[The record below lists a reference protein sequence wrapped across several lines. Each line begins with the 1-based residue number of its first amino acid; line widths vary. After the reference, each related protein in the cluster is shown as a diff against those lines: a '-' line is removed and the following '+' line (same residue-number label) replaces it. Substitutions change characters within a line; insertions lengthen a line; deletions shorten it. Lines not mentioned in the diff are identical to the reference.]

1 MADRAKL
8 LGMVF
13 LLWTVCAS
21 GIVFETESRWTLS
34 LNSAWQFRLADLS
47 DSELLN
53 TFSSIDFDDRGWKSI
68 PVPSNWELQ
77 DFEEPRYTRP
87 DPETCGLYR
96 RWITLPSSWDGRQV
110 FIHFEGVAFGYTLYI
125 NGREAG
131 GFEHAFLPCQ
141 FDITPH
147 IRKGKNLIALKV
159 YRNHPQ
165 SEFDCNDDWALSG
178 IYRDA
183 VLFSPPMFFMDNL
196 ILQTRIHTGRQY
208 GQIEGQLDIRFFRRE
223 GGPKEP
229 LPTLSLSIELAD
241 PEGRSAASLTQSIAF
256 RDAEFFPRTS
266 FRIPVENALFWN
278 AEHPALYEL
287 VLTLSV
293 NGEPSHT
300 IRRKAGLREV
310 TVEDRVLKING
321 RPVKLRGV
329 CRHEIHPEVGRALR
343 EEHWRQ
349 DIEMMKAA
357 NINAVRCSH
366 YPPHPRFLELCDEY
380 GLYVLDEVPIGF
392 GESYQAN
399 PNYLGA
405 MLSRADQTVR
415 RDRNHPSVII
425 WDIGN
430 ENPLTANLEKTAE
443 YVKRLDPSRPAYY
456 PGGDFRGS
464 ASTADTGHAAMVDFY
479 SRHYP
484 STEQIRRHTENT
496 TISVPYLYTELNH
509 ALDTA
514 FGDFGAKW
522 EMVQQ
527 TDHIAGVM
535 IWLWADQ
542 GIRRSI
548 NGRPVHDSYA
558 DVENLGTSDLSGDLY
573 IDADTILDSHG
584 QYGTDGIVY
593 ADRRP
598 QTDYFQARRVYSPVM
613 IREQEVSVQPGVQMI
628 ELTVENRYDFTDLS
642 QLQVHC
648 KLYRNRILLNQ
659 GMLSIFCPPHGTQ
672 IFQLPVNLPDP
683 AAESDF
689 RLELEFRDWNGK
701 PAAEHTVRLIP
712 PFGKPDWMALHEQ
725 TSATTKSLREDSD
738 GWHFPDAAGTTLQID
753 PSGLLALKTKDGRIW
768 LQGPFL
774 RTGRKPTM
782 AERRKYKSAELEVWE
797 PPFFRQ
803 ASVLASSKSQDGD
816 RPVLHMQMRYPSP
829 DETKTVQADLHY
841 TLSPQGWIDVEYTL
855 RPETKEGVMLELGLS
870 FDLLLPV
877 DQVRW
882 LGKGPYPAYPQKS
895 ELCRRGIYTLRPQD
909 AFFEGNRMEVDAAA
923 FTDSKQNGIGIVCRE
938 SHLGWETRDEGLTI
952 NHSALV
958 AGLGTK
964 FKLPRTLIKAEKIEQ
979 AKGRFRIVFLSPKD
993 RSALLND
1000 LFAPK

>member
-1 MADRAKL
+1 MAVRTKL

-21 GIVFETESRWTLS
+21 GIVFEPDSRRTLS

-53 TFSSIDFDDRGWKSI
+53 TFSSIDYDDRGWKSI
-68 PVPSNWELQ
+68 PVPSHWELQ
-77 DFEEPRYTRP
+77 GFEEPRYMRP
-87 DPETCGLYR
+87 DPEKAGLYR

-110 FIHFEGVAFGYTLYI
+110 FVHFEGVAFGYTLYI
-125 NGREAG
+125 NGQEAG

-141 FDITPH
+141 FDITRH

-178 IYRDA
+178 IYRDV

-196 ILQTRIHTGRQY
+196 VLQTRIHTGRQY
-208 GQIEGQLDIRFFRRE
+208 GQIEGQMELRFFRRKDH
-223 GGPKEP
+223 PKEP

-241 PEGRSAASLTQSIAF
+241 PEGHSAASQTQSIPF
-256 RDAEFFPRTS
+256 TDAEFFPQTS
-266 FRIPVENALFWN
+266 FRIPVENAVFWN

-300 IRRKAGLREV
+300 IRRKVGLREV
-310 TVEDRVLKING
+310 VVEDRILKING

-349 DIEMMKAA
+349 DIEMIKAA

-392 GESYQAN
+392 GETHQAN

-456 PGGDFRGS
+456 PGGDFRDS
-464 ASTADTGHAAMVDFY
+464 ASTADTGHAAVVDFY

-484 STEQIRRHTENT
+484 STDQIRRHTENT

-514 FGDFGAKW
+514 FGDFAAKW

-527 TDHIAGVM
+527 TDHIAGAM

-548 NGRPVHDSYA
+548 DGRPVHDSYT
-558 DVENLGTSDLSGDLY
+558 DIENLGPSDLSGDFY
-573 IDADTILDSHG
+573 IDDNTILDSHG

-598 QTDYFQARRVYSPVM
+598 QTDYYQARRVYRPVV
-613 IREQEVSVQPGVQMI
+613 IREQEVSIQPGVQTI
-628 ELTVENRYDFTDLS
+628 ELTVENRYDFTDLD
-642 QLQVHC
+642 QLQIHC
-648 KLYRNRILLNQ
+648 KLYRNRVLLNQ
-659 GMLSIFCPPHGTQ
+659 GMLSISCPPHGTQ

-683 AAESDF
+683 AAGSDF
-689 RLELEFRDWNGK
+689 RLELEFQDWNGK

-712 PFGKPDWMALHEQ
+712 PSGKPDWMALLEQ
-725 TSATTKSLREDSD
+725 AAATAKSLREDSD
-738 GWHFPDAAGTTLQID
+738 GWHFPDAAGTALQID
-753 PSGLLALKTKDGRIW
+753 PGGLLALKTKDGRIW

-774 RTGRKPTM
+774 RAGRKLTM
-782 AERRKYKSAELEVWE
+782 AERRKYKSAEREIWE
-797 PPFFRQ
+797 PSVFRQ
-803 ASVLASSKSQDGD
+803 AAVLASGKSQDGD
-816 RPVLHMQMRYPSP
+816 RPVLHMKMRYQNP
-829 DETKTVQADLHY
+829 DETKTVQADLQY

-882 LGKGPYPAYPQKS
+882 LGLGPYPAYPQKS
-895 ELCRRGIYTLRPQD
+895 ELCRRGIYILRPQD
-909 AFFEGNRMEVDAAA
+909 AFFEGNRMAVDAAA

-938 SHLGWETRDEGLTI
+938 SHLAWETMDEGLTI
-952 NHSALV
+952 SHSALV

-964 FKLPRTLIKAEKIEQ
+964 FKLPRTLIETEKIEQ
-979 AKGRFRIVFLSPKD
+979 VQGRFRIVFLSPKD
-993 RSALLND
+993 RSALLDD